1 MISNKLESEEFYPW
15 DIKVEHSHA
24 VLLFKCDRV
33 SMRILDV
40 RYITTYEEIA
50 DWEKMTSWWVGQN
63 INQLSRP
70 EVEIDNDESTKV
82 LDQIMIEITNKANDF
97 RNKTDL
103 MDS

>member
-1 MISNKLESEEFYPW
+1 
-15 DIKVEHSHA
+15 
-24 VLLFKCDRV
+24 
-33 SMRILDV
+33 
-40 RYITTYEEIA
+40 
-50 DWEKMTSWWVGQN
+50 MTSWWVGQN

-97 RNKTDL
+97 RNKMDL